1 MNTEKELMDMKQ
13 ILARMETKL
22 DSVVNITGDHEERL
36 RLLEGKNG
44 KRWENLIG
52 QIIALI
58 VAAIVGYFL
67 GKI

>member
-44 KRWENLIG
+44 KHWENLIG
-52 QIIALI
+52 QIITLI